1 MAGDTDMK
9 YVVCPLDG
17 DQTTPYL
24 SAVAS
29 NADLGTMLLALANE
43 GDPFWAFQSLP
54 SDILNANDIG
64 AKWDGAPTVNS
75 DAQTNRNN
83 VAGLFAS
90 PPAVGDTNDGTNVV
104 WKVD

>member
-1 MAGDTDMK
+1 MK
-9 YVVCPLDG
+9 WVVCPLDG

-29 NADLGTMLLALANE
+29 SADLGTMLLSLANV
-43 GDPFWAFQSLP
+43 GDPYWAFETLP
-54 SDILNANDIG
+54 SSILNADDIG
-64 AKWDGAPTVNS
+64 AKWDGAPAVNS

-90 PPAVGDTNDGTNVV
+90 PPPVGDTNDGTNVV